1 MPVIDRHAV
10 PTLPRLVREVN
21 DPEEQHLHE
30 RQVLFVALP
39 KFLTIEE
46 VGEIA
51 RAPRSS
57 VLYWIYSGKLKAY
70 KVGRRRL
77 VSEQD
82 LMAFISQRGDAP

>member
-1 MPVIDRHAV
+1 M
-10 PTLPRLVREVN
+10 TLPKL
-21 DPEEQHLHE
+21 
-30 RQVLFVALP
+30 
-39 KFLTIEE
+39 LTIAE
-46 VGEIA
+46 VGDIA

-82 LMAFISQRGDAP
+82 LMAFISRRGDAP